1 MSTPNPNDRLGA
13 TAERPHDPLIDQLAG
28 RLNLEEGIKL
38 TPYRDTKGKL
48 SIGCGRNLDD
58 VGISPEE
65 SDYLLR
71 NDIKRTLADL
81 DLKASWWRQLT
92 PNRQLVIADMAF
104 NMGVGRA
111 LPPEGLLG
119 FHDMIGSILKEDWI
133 GAAREMLDS
142 SWAKEVH
149 QRSADLSSLMLRG

>member
-1 MSTPNPNDRLGA
+1 MSLNPNDRPSA
-13 TAERPHDPLIDQLAG
+13 DPLAPADPLMDQLVG
-28 RLNLEEGIKL
+28 RLNLEEGIQL
-38 TPYRDTKGKL
+38 TPYKDTRGKTT
-48 SIGCGRNLDD
+48 IGCGRNLDD

-71 NDIKRTLADL
+71 NDIRRTLADL
-81 DLKASWWRQLT
+81 DRLASWWRQLT

-119 FHDMIGSILKEDWI
+119 FHSMVGSILKEDWV
-133 GAAREMLDS
+133 GAAREMLNS
-142 SWAKEVH
+142 EWAKEVH
-149 QRSADLSSLMLRG
+149 QRAADLSGLMLRG